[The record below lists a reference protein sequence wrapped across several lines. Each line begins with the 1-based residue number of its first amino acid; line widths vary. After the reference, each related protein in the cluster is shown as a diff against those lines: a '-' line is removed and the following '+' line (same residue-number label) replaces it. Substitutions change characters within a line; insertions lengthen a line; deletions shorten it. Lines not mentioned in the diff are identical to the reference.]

1 MIKSTF
7 SILFLVRKSRQG
19 KGGETAITMRITVNG
34 RFTEMNTL
42 RKVPLSLWEQKKERA
57 IGKGPIPIEI
67 NRHLESLRTRAYE
80 IHKELVERD
89 GYADPLTI
97 KEYLQGKHISQKMF
111 YATFEEHNERMAQLV
126 GIEYDRTTLAR
137 YRLCLRYFKEMV
149 SRKTKVADIPIKNLN
164 GEMIR
169 NFETFLK
176 IEKHVAHNTMIRY
189 MKCLKKVTN
198 LALANGW
205 ISINPF
211 AGIKFSEKK
220 VVKDF
225 LTIEEVNTI
234 RTKEFG
240 IERLDMVRDIFIFC
254 CYTGLAFI
262 DVYNLKPEH
271 ITEDAHGRKWIHK
284 QRQKTD
290 VEFFVPLLEYPLSLI
305 EKYRNHP
312 MCRANGTIFPVYANQ
327 KMNSYLKEIA
337 DFCGIKKHLTMH
349 TARYTFAT
357 TITLANNVKLENV
370 SKMLG
375 HTNTRMT
382 LHYAHIMNESLAQEM
397 NKVAAIMGEIENT
410 IPSQWRRLHDL
421 RCCVL
426 GGESHR
432 GDGGFG
438 ERPQDR
444 CPSHRFWW

>member
-1 MIKSTF
+1 MVNI
-7 SILFLVRKSRQG
+7 
-19 KGGETAITMRITVNG
+19 AI
-34 RFTEMNTL
+34 
-42 RKVPLSLWEQKKERA
+42 
-57 IGKGPIPIEI
+57 
-67 NRHLESLRTRAYE
+67 
-80 IHKELVERD
+80 
-89 GYADPLTI
+89 
-97 KEYLQGKHISQKMF
+97 
-111 YATFEEHNERMAQLV
+111 
-126 GIEYDRTTLAR
+126 
-137 YRLCLRYFKEMV
+137 
-149 SRKTKVADIPIKNLN
+149 
-164 GEMIR
+164 
-169 NFETFLK
+169 
-176 IEKHVAHNTMIRY
+176 
-189 MKCLKKVTN
+189 
-198 LALANGW
+198 ANGW
-205 ISINPF
+205 ITVNPF

-284 QRQKTD
+284 QRQKTE
-290 VEFFVPLLEYPLSLI
+290 VEFFVPLLDYPLQLI

-312 MCRANGTIFPVYANQ
+312 LCQNNKAVFPMYANQ

-337 DFCGIKKHLTMH
+337 DLCGIKKHLTMY

-382 LHYAHIMNESLAQEM
+382 QHYARVMNETLAQEM
-397 NKVAAIMGEIENT
+397 RKVATIMDEIT
-410 IPSQWRRLHDL
+410 M
-421 RCCVL
+421 
-426 GGESHR
+426 
-432 GDGGFG
+432 
-438 ERPQDR
+438 
-444 CPSHRFWW
+444 

>member
-7 SILFLVRKSRQG
+7 SILFIVRKSRLG
-19 KGGETAITMRITVNG
+19 KSGEAAITMRITVNG

-42 RKVPLSLWEQKKERA
+42 RKVPLSLWDQKKERA

-111 YATFEEHNERMAQLV
+111 YATFEEHNERMTQLV
-126 GIEYDRTTLAR
+126 GIEFDAVTLSR
-137 YRLCLRYFKEMV
+137 YRLCLRYFKEMM
-149 SRKTKVADIPIKNLN
+149 SRKTKVADFPIKNLN

-169 NFETFLK
+169 DFEAFLK
-176 IEKHVAHNTMIRY
+176 IEKRVAQNTMIRY
-189 MKCLKKVTN
+189 MKCLKKVVN
-198 LALANGW
+198 LAIANGW
-205 ISINPF
+205 ITVNPF

-240 IERLDMVRDIFIFC
+240 IERLDIVRDIFIFC

-284 QRQKTD
+284 QRQKTE
-290 VEFFVPLLEYPLSLI
+290 VEFFVPLLEYPLQLI

-312 MCRANGTIFPVYANQ
+312 MCRANKTVFPVYANQ

-349 TARYTFAT
+349 TA
-357 TITLANNVKLENV
+357 
-370 SKMLG
+370 
-375 HTNTRMT
+375 
-382 LHYAHIMNESLAQEM
+382 
-397 NKVAAIMGEIENT
+397 
-410 IPSQWRRLHDL
+410 
-421 RCCVL
+421 
-426 GGESHR
+426 SHSISS
-432 GDGGFG
+432 F
-438 ERPQDR
+438 PLKT
-444 CPSHRFWW
+444 SHLQNLNM

>member
-7 SILFLVRKSRQG
+7 SILFIVRKSRLG
-19 KGGETAITMRITVNG
+19 KSGEAAITMRITVNG

-42 RKVPLSLWEQKKERA
+42 RKVPLSLWDQKKERA

-111 YATFEEHNERMAQLV
+111 YATFEEM
-126 GIEYDRTTLAR
+126 
-137 YRLCLRYFKEMV
+137 M
-149 SRKTKVADIPIKNLN
+149 SRKTKVADFPIKNLN

-169 NFETFLK
+169 DFEAFLK
-176 IEKHVAHNTMIRY
+176 IEKRVAQNTMIRY
-189 MKCLKKVTN
+189 MKCLKKVVN
-198 LALANGW
+198 LAIANGW
-205 ISINPF
+205 ITVNPF

-284 QRQKTD
+284 QRQKTK
-290 VEFFVPLLEYPLSLI
+290 VEFFVPLLEYPLQLI

-312 MCRANGTIFPVYANQ
+312 MCRANKTVFPVYANQ

-397 NKVAAIMGEIENT
+397 NKVAAIMGE
-410 IPSQWRRLHDL
+410 
-421 RCCVL
+421 
-426 GGESHR
+426 
-432 GDGGFG
+432 
-438 ERPQDR
+438 
-444 CPSHRFWW
+444 

>member
-7 SILFLVRKSRQG
+7 SILFLIRKSRLG
-19 KGGETAITMRITVNG
+19 KSGESPISMRITVNG
-34 RFTEMNTL
+34 RFTEMSTL
-42 RKVPLSLWEQKKERA
+42 RKVPANLWDSKKERA

-111 YATFEEHNERMAQLV
+111 YTTFEEHNERMAQLV
-126 GIEYDRTTLAR
+126 GIEFDAVTLSR
-137 YRLCLRYFKEMV
+137 YRLCLRYFKEMI
-149 SRKTKVADIPIKNLN
+149 SRKTKVADFPIKNLN

-169 NFETFLK
+169 DFEAFLK
-176 IEKHVAHNTMIRY
+176 IEKRVAQNTMIRY
-189 MKCLKKVTN
+189 MKCLKKVVN
-198 LALANGW
+198 LAIANGW
-205 ISINPF
+205 ITVNPF

-234 RTKEFG
+234 RNKEFG
-240 IERLDMVRDIFIFC
+240 IERLNIVKDIFIFC

-262 DVYNLKPEH
+262 DVYNLRPEH
-271 ITEDAHGRKWIHK
+271 ITEDAQGRKWIHK
-284 QRQKTD
+284 QREKTEI
-290 VEFFVPLLEYPLSLI
+290 EFFVPLLDYPLQLI

-312 MCRANGTIFPVYANQ
+312 LCQKNKAVFPVYANQ

-337 DFCGIKKHLTMH
+337 DLCGIKKHLTMH

-397 NKVAAIMGEIENT
+397 NKVAAIVGK
-410 IPSQWRRLHDL
+410 
-421 RCCVL
+421 
-426 GGESHR
+426 
-432 GDGGFG
+432 
-438 ERPQDR
+438 
-444 CPSHRFWW
+444 